1 MVDTIVETSTPT
13 HDVAI
18 AGAGLV
24 GAAFA
29 LRLAAASAGKLKIAL
44 IEARAP
50 TSSAQ
55 MAVQAG
61 APFDSRVV
69 ALNEASRRLLDRIG
83 IWRGIADGHVCPYTR
98 MEVWDSEGTGFIAFD
113 CAELRAPD
121 LGHIAENRV
130 VLAALLERIAQQPD
144 IDLRCPASISDITRT
159 GDNLIN
165 LAVAGEQIT
174 TPLLVAADG
183 ARSPVREQLGFG
195 VREWSYGH
203 SAIVATIRTEKPHRQ
218 TARQWFTATGPL
230 ALLPLRTASGDCRYS
245 SIVWSQHTA
254 AAETLMHLEDA
265 AFYQVLG
272 ETSEH
277 CLGAVTEVTGR
288 ECVPLHQRHAID
300 YIQAGVALIGDAAH
314 SIHPLAGQ
322 GVNLGFADAEV
333 LVDELTRALSC
344 GIGLGDLAVLGR
356 YQRRRKPENLAMMAA
371 MEGFKRLFENP
382 SPLARL
388 LRNEGMS
395 QLNTLGPLKNHLIK
409 QAMGRQGIAELTSGS

>member
-1 MVDTIVETSTPT
+1 MVDVIALTPART

-24 GAAFA
+24 GATFA
-29 LRLAAASAGKLKIAL
+29 LQLAAASAGKLKIAL

-50 TSSAQ
+50 AASAQ
-55 MAVQAG
+55 TAAQPD

-69 ALNEASRRLLDRIG
+69 ALNEASRQFLDRIG
-83 IWRGIADGHVCPYTR
+83 VWQGIAGRRVCPYTR
-98 MEVWDSEGTGFIAFD
+98 MEVRDSEGTGFIAFD

-144 IDLRCPASISDITRT
+144 IDLRCPASISGITRI
-159 GDNLIN
+159 GNNLIS
-165 LAVAGEQIT
+165 LAGAGEQIT

-218 TARQWFTATGPL
+218 IARQWFTATGPL

-245 SIVWSQHTA
+245 SIVWSQQTA
-254 AAETLMHLEDA
+254 AAEALMRLEDA
-265 AFYQVLG
+265 AFCQALG

-277 CLGAVTEVTGR
+277 CLGTVTEVTGR

-300 YIQAGVALIGDAAH
+300 YIQPGVALIGDAAH

-322 GVNLGFADAEV
+322 GVNLGIADADV
-333 LVDELTRALSC
+333 LVEELVRALNR
-344 GIGLGDLAVLGR
+344 GINLGDLAVLGR
-356 YQRRRKPENLAMMAA
+356 YQRRRKLENLAMMAA

-395 QLNTLGPLKNHLIK
+395 QLNALAPLKNHLIK
-409 QAMGRQGIAELTSGS
+409 QAMGH